1 MAEDY
6 FPFSKI
12 SYYLGI
18 SSESS
23 YLFNFKLLI
32 VLEIVQL
39 KPVSE
44 EQRRIVMFLQR
55 GNEIEEL
62 KVMNVL
68 LHKSSL
74 QVYSSLLHRLFINP
88 SRIVISSKC
97 FRFQKSRRSQST
109 KKFLISK
116 TIKVGS
122 TRINGLS
129 SITTLTCFFN
139 NSKLFT
145 SKPFECILTVISLNS
160 IIGNNLS
167 LI

>member
-1 MAEDY
+1 MAKD
-6 FPFSKI
+6 FFQFSKI

-18 SSESS
+18 SSESC

-44 EQRRIVMFLQR
+44 EQRRIVMYLQR

-62 KVMNVL
+62 KAMNVL
-68 LHKSSL
+68 PHKSSL

-116 TIKVGS
+116 TIKIGS
-122 TRINGLS
+122 TRTNGLK
-129 SITTLTCFFN
+129 FN
-139 NSKLFT
+139 HYPYMLLQQFK
-145 SKPFECILTVISLNS
+145 TVHINA
-160 IIGNNLS
+160 I
-167 LI
+167 